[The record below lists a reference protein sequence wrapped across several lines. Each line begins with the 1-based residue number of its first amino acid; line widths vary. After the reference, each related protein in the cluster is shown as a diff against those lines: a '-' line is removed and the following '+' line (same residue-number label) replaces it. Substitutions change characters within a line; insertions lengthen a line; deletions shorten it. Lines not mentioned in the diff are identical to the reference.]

1 VQRQGVIFRFPARLM
16 MTVPGATIHTLMR
29 FMEEPDATRARADF
43 QPVEI
48 ELGYL
53 MTHFAMDSFPDSGA
67 DRSQGE

>member
-1 VQRQGVIFRFPARLM
+1 
-16 MTVPGATIHTLMR
+16 MR

-43 QPVEI
+43 QTVEI